1 MVTPDELR
9 DRLEQIR
16 ERIARAAQRVGRRPT
31 EITLLGASKQVD
43 PERILLAIECGL
55 HHIGE
60 NRVQE
65 AEAKL
70 ASIPALRER
79 ATWHMIGHLQKNKV
93 RRALR
98 LFDVIQS
105 VDSIR
110 LAQALERVAGELGR
124 ALPVYIEVNVAEEA
138 TKFGVRP
145 DDLFPLAETLAGCA
159 HLRVD
164 GLMTIPPYTDDPE
177 AARPYFRQLR
187 ELLDELNRRRI
198 LPGEIRGLSM
208 GMSHDFEVAIEEGAT
223 LIRLGTAIW
232 GPRPQP

>member
-1 MVTPDELR
+1 M
-9 DRLEQIR
+9 
-16 ERIARAAQRVGRRPT
+16 
-31 EITLLGASKQVD
+31 
-43 PERILLAIECGL
+43 
-55 HHIGE
+55 
-60 NRVQE
+60 
-65 AEAKL
+65 
-70 ASIPALRER
+70 PALRER

-110 LAQALERVAGELGR
+110 LAQALERVAGESGR

-145 DDLFPLAETLAGCA
+145 KELFPLAETLAGCA
-159 HLRVD
+159 HLRVE

-187 ELLDELNRRRI
+187 ELLDQLNRRRI
-198 LPGEIRGLSM
+198 LPGEIHGLSM